1 MILEEVKDQLQAVY
15 NRSFRDGWKA
25 ALKKAEVPAN
35 SDLLLRENT
44 PLSYPE
50 ADLRES
56 DKENAEDEVDEDDE
70 NEAEEV
76 GNVQGDRAADST
88 PILIN
93 DIPVPSDQAPVDSVP
108 AASVPPPEN

>member
-56 DKENAEDEVDEDDE
+56 DKEDAEDEVDEDDE

-93 DIPVPSDQAPVDSVP
+93 DIHVPSDQAPVDSVP